1 MISLSRLIKSHLGS
15 QEAGETKVI
24 SVRIVEM
31 GTQEES
37 RPDLS
42 LMDADR
48 ARVLEKAAQEAEAIV
63 AKATAEA
70 EAIKQQI
77 MKEQSGWEQQKAL
90 IAEEARTDGYTHG
103 LEDGRREGYAE
114 YRESILLAR
123 EMVEASKRDYHQHI
137 ESSEKVIL
145 ELGMKVAGKILGKKI
160 SFEEEFLGL
169 VKRALKNARDYKNIQ
184 LHIHPNHFQFLLAQK
199 EELAAVF
206 PQEVDFYI
214 YPDDEM
220 PEDACI
226 IESEN
231 GRTDA
236 SVDSQLNEIKLRLFE
251 LLEDDSQ

>member
-1 MISLSRLIKSHLGS
+1 
-15 QEAGETKVI
+15 
-24 SVRIVEM
+24 
-31 GTQEES
+31 
-37 RPDLS
+37 
-42 LMDADR
+42 
-48 ARVLEKAAQEAEAIV
+48 
-63 AKATAEA
+63 
-70 EAIKQQI
+70 
-77 MKEQSGWEQQKAL
+77 
-90 IAEEARTDGYTHG
+90 
-103 LEDGRREGYAE
+103 
-114 YRESILLAR
+114 
-123 EMVEASKRDYHQHI
+123 
-137 ESSEKVIL
+137 
-145 ELGMKVAGKILGKKI
+145 MKVAGKILGKKI